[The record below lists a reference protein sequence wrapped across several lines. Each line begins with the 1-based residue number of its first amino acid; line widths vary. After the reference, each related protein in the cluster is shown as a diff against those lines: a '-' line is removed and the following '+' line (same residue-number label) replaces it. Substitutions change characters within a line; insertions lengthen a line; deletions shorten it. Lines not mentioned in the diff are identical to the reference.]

1 MIGLPPFLSF
11 SENERILQLKIL
23 MIILRTVKNIS
34 SLNIAAS
41 VLLFLAAILAAVV
54 ANSSLSPVYQDF
66 LLQELHLRIGNFNL
80 FSHGGHPLKMIE
92 FINDCLMTVFFLAVG
107 LEIKRELLVGELS
120 SVRKAA
126 LPFIA
131 ACGGMVVPV
140 VIYALSVASS
150 TPETRGM
157 AIPMATDIAFSL
169 GVLSLLGKR
178 VPLSLKIFL
187 TAFAVVDD
195 IGGILVIALFY
206 SADVAYGY
214 LIAAAVLYVFLYYMG
229 KFGVTQK
236 IFFLFFGVIIW
247 YLFLQSGIH
256 STISGV
262 ILAFVIPAR
271 PRLDAGK
278 YIERIRDI
286 IGEFP
291 VSKSDNIVL
300 TNAQIAT
307 LKQVER
313 ASDYVISPLQS
324 LEDNLHGAVSFVIL
338 PLFAFA
344 NAGVVFSGSG
354 SLAFLF
360 DHKCVFTFKKKD
372 GMDMEEFI
380 LDMIDFDIDED
391 YEEDEEEGTITIYG
405 DPKSYAAIQKH
416 LEEGGFEDV
425 GGEFTYIANDLKDVE
440 PAHRETIDKMV
451 ERLEE
456 FDDVQTVYTNMKP
469 EESEE

>member
-66 LLQELHLRIGNFNL
+66 LLQRIGNFNL

-140 VIYALSVASS
+140 VIYALSVASG

-354 SLAFLF
+354 SIVGDVSIAVAAGLLLGKFLGIYLFTWLAVKSGVALMPAGMNWKNIAGVSLLGGIGFTVSLF
-360 DHKCVFTFKKKD
+360 
-372 GMDMEEFI
+372 
-380 LDMIDFDIDED
+380 
-391 YEEDEEEGTITIYG
+391 
-405 DPKSYAAIQKH
+405 
-416 LEEGGFEDV
+416 
-425 GGEFTYIANDLKDVE
+425 IANLSFADEYPELLNQAKFGVL
-440 PAHRETIDKMV
+440 V
-451 ERLEE
+451 G
-456 FDDVQTVYTNMKP
+456 TVLAGVLGYVVLNWVLPKRKK
-469 EESEE
+469 

>member
-1 MIGLPPFLSF
+1 
-11 SENERILQLKIL
+11 
-23 MIILRTVKNIS
+23 
-34 SLNIAAS
+34 
-41 VLLFLAAILAAVV
+41 
-54 ANSSLSPVYQDF
+54 
-66 LLQELHLRIGNFNL
+66 
-80 FSHGGHPLKMIE
+80 
-92 FINDCLMTVFFLAVG
+92 
-107 LEIKRELLVGELS
+107 
-120 SVRKAA
+120 
-126 LPFIA
+126 
-131 ACGGMVVPV
+131 MVVPV
-140 VIYALSVASS
+140 VIYALSVASG

-354 SLAFLF
+354 SIVGDVSIAVAAGLLLGKFLGIYLFTWLAVKSGVALMPAGMNW
-360 DHKCVFTFKKKD
+360 KNIAGVSCWAVSGLPYRCSLPTFP
-372 GMDMEEFI
+372 
-380 LDMIDFDIDED
+380 L
-391 YEEDEEEGTITIYG
+391 
-405 DPKSYAAIQKH
+405 
-416 LEEGGFEDV
+416 
-425 GGEFTYIANDLKDVE
+425 
-440 PAHRETIDKMV
+440 R
-451 ERLEE
+451 
-456 FDDVQTVYTNMKP
+456 TNIRNC
-469 EESEE
+469 